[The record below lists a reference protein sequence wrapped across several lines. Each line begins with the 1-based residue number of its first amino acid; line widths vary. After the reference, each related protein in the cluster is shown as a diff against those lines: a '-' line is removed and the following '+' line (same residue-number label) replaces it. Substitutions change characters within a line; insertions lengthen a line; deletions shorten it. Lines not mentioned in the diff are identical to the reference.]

1 MRYFYLNNEQLEKGY
16 PAVLT
21 TSDIQLEKYE
31 TNFLE
36 KGILAREYMGEFL
49 PERLIYDD
57 KLKEVRIATE
67 QECYDLD
74 PVNYILKEDI
84 HYLKNGEIKI
94 KSEYPQYMLKPFFSV
109 GKEKWEETATNLEIK
124 NYESEVYKSFYY
136 SELNNF
142 GKVIFEYN
150 AGVKTKVEYEKCQ
163 EYIRL
168 LVAQLNLD
176 IRTKVE
182 RPDAMIY

>member
-1 MRYFYLNNEQLEKGY
+1 MRYFYLNNEHLEKGY

-31 TNFLE
+31 MDFLD
-36 KGILAREYMGEFL
+36 KGILAREYKGEFL

-74 PVNYILKEDI
+74 PINYILKEDI
-84 HYLKNGEIKI
+84 HYLKNGKIKI
-94 KSEYPQYMLKPFFSV
+94 KPEYPREILKPFFSN
-109 GKEKWEETATNLEIK
+109 ESEQWEETATDLEIK
-124 NYESEVYKSFYY
+124 NYKSEMYKSFYH

-150 AGVKTKVEYEKCQ
+150 AGVKTKLEYEKCQ

-168 LVAQLNLD
+168 LVAQLNSD
-176 IRTKVE
+176 VRVNVE
-182 RPDAMIY
+182 KPEAMIY